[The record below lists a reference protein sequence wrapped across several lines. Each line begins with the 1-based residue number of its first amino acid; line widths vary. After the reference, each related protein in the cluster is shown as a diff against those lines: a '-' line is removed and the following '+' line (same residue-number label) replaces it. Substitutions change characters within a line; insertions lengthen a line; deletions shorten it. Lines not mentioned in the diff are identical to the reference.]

1 MSTRRPTPS
10 VRPPQDAAATA
21 APQDISPLPA
31 QSPVSARR
39 SSDSFG
45 PVTPTDLAVAGLP
58 TAPTRTT
65 PVASV
70 RLPATTPSCAGAL
83 RSAPPLATG
92 SSDACAP
99 APSGAGATTVAADP
113 DSPSSVPRSAESDLR
128 ATISESAA
136 HPGDPSSA
144 CVPASCGF
152 QLRPRSTA
160 QTRRATAQT
169 STHARSPPSPRAPSF
184 PVPRD
189 HGRTSPL
196 PHGAA
201 VAALAVP
208 QFRYPQKQFVGSP
221 GASSHLRM

>member
-10 VRPPQDAAATA
+10 VRPPQEASATA

-31 QSPVSARR
+31 QSPVSARQ

-144 CVPASCGF
+144 CVPASCGSRR
-152 QLRPRSTA
+152 RPRSTA
-160 QTRRATAQT
+160 QTATRRAVVQT
-169 STHARSPPSPRAPSF
+169 SERAHSLPSPRVPSF
-184 PVPRD
+184 PAPPD

-196 PHGAA
+196 PHGAG
-201 VAALAVP
+201 VAVP
-208 QFRYPQKQFVGSP
+208 VTPQCPYPQTQFAETP
-221 GASSHLRM
+221 GGNLLL

>member
-144 CVPASCGF
+144 CAPA
-152 QLRPRSTA
+152 
-160 QTRRATAQT
+160 
-169 STHARSPPSPRAPSF
+169 F

-221 GASSHLRM
+221 GGNLLL